1 MRILTLPLAERL
13 KAQWMDRKAPDLPAE
28 EKTSAN
34 EKACQEPLTWRAAK
48 ISLLDAR
55 AFLP

>member
-1 MRILTLPLAERL
+1 MRNLTLPLAERL
-13 KAQWMDRKAPDLPAE
+13 KAQWMDRKVPDLPSE
-28 EKTSAN
+28 EIPAN
-34 EKACQEPLTWRAAK
+34 QKARQEPLTWRATK